1 MPLTELLARI
11 GQNLH
16 QVRIRRNE
24 KILTVALSI
33 HISQSVISQIEH
45 GTYTCLSLT
54 VLEKFADYYKISID
68 EIMQPQIPV

>member
-1 MPLTELLARI
+1 MPLTELLVRI

-33 HISQSVISQIEH
+33 HISQSVISQVEN
-45 GTYTCLSLT
+45 GTYKCVSLT
-54 VLEKFADYYKISID
+54 VLEKFADYYKLSID
-68 EIMQPQIPV
+68 DIMRS